1 MQLRLSHLRSEATH
15 AVERTRAVADL
26 GSELRRV
33 LGPTVPVR
41 GTLAHMVEA
50 VHARLDELG
59 PHAGQGARA
68 SVLLKFVDDP
78 SRDVR
83 RLAARLLPPRL
94 AERLG
99 RDPDPG
105 VRRAARLRSL
115 CEGDDEPGTRLTGD
129 AVKQHE
135 GPELSDGYYR
145 SLAERLM
152 QDFGRR
158 MEFGWEPV
166 AVRRLAG
173 STRALSGI
181 VIDEERLLEA
191 LDDLRT
197 EREEETLE
205 RPDRYLREAAGF
217 LRRRAVAETPVMPLI
232 EEHDSDPVAR
242 LDERASGFKAD
253 VERVFRI
260 RSAPPSSTVQ
270 RGRLREGVDS
280 GLRVPVVGR
289 LPHGGA
295 PRALDERA
303 LDSYV
308 RAWNGRAAA
317 TGEPTRISWSPGTAD
332 RIVFSAEVK

>member
-1 MQLRLSHLRSEATH
+1 
-15 AVERTRAVADL
+15 
-26 GSELRRV
+26 
-33 LGPTVPVR
+33 
-41 GTLAHMVEA
+41 MVESA
-50 VHARLDELG
+50 HARLDELG
-59 PHAGQGARA
+59 STAVQGMKT
-68 SVLLKFVDDP
+68 SVLLKFVNDP

-83 RLAARLLPPRL
+83 RLVARLLPSRL
-94 AERLG
+94 VERLS
-99 RDPDPG
+99 RDPDPS
-105 VRRAARLRSL
+105 VRRTARRRCLR
-115 CEGDDEPGTRLTGD
+115 EGDEGPETRLTGD

-158 MEFGWEPV
+158 MEFGWEPS

-173 STRALSGI
+173 STRALSGV

-205 RPDRYLREAAGF
+205 RPDRYLREAASF
-217 LRRRAVAETPVMPLI
+217 LRRRAVAETPVMPVI
-232 EEHDSDPVAR
+232 EEEDSDPVAR
-242 LDERASGFKAD
+242 LDERSSSLKAD
-253 VERVFRI
+253 VERVFGI
-260 RSAPPSSTVQ
+260 RSAPPSSAVQ
-270 RGRLREGVDS
+270 RGRLREGVDT
-280 GLRVPVVGR
+280 GLRVPVMGR

-295 PRALDERA
+295 PRALDERV

-317 TGEPTRISWSPGTAD
+317 AGEPVRISWSPGAAD
-332 RIVFSAEVK
+332 RITFLAEVK